1 MLQPIATGP
10 QVLGAINATRALIK
24 DALQEGTDYG
34 RIPNTP
40 KNTLLKPGAEKSAA
54 AFGTVATYDSVESEI
69 DHDRAVVWYK
79 GNDKKQSV
87 GLYRYVTRCTLT
99 LRDGT
104 VVGTGLATCS
114 TMESKYVSRP
124 RDCENTALKMSNKRA
139 LVAAV
144 LGTFGLSEAFTQ
156 DVGDDEDDEDV
167 RMSERATPPP
177 QKPAGPT
184 QAELVANIS
193 REFDR
198 LGVAVKDRKAETAK
212 ILGGHA
218 PTSLADLA
226 DLLSVLVELQPPA
239 PPASSGQAALI
250 PDDTDKRGGAL

>member
-1 MLQPIATGP
+1 
-10 QVLGAINATRALIK
+10 
-24 DALQEGTDYG
+24 
-34 RIPNTP
+34 
-40 KNTLLKPGAEKSAA
+40 
-54 AFGTVATYDSVESEI
+54 
-69 DHDRAVVWYK
+69 
-79 GNDKKQSV
+79 
-87 GLYRYVTRCTLT
+87 
-99 LRDGT
+99 
-104 VVGTGLATCS
+104 
-114 TMESKYVSRP
+114 
-124 RDCENTALKMSNKRA
+124 MSNKRA

-167 RMSERATPPP
+167 RMSERTAPP
-177 QKPAGPT
+177 KPAGPT